1 MNQPKELPEAVG
13 RFAQQHP
20 ELWEAYNALGQAAT
34 QAGPLDEKTQRLV
47 KLALAIGAGRVGAV
61 HSHVRRA
68 LKDGI
73 TPEELEHV
81 AILAIPTLGWS
92 AGFAA
97 LTWIDDE
104 TPGDEP
110 ANEVISI

>member
-1 MNQPKELPEAVG
+1 MNPPKELPEGVG
-13 RFAQQHP
+13 RFARQHP
-20 ELWEAYNALGQAAT
+20 ELWEAYNALGEAT
-34 QAGPLDEKTQRLV
+34 AQAGPLDEKTQRLV
-47 KLALAIGAGRVGAV
+47 KLALAIGAGRIGAV

-73 TPEELEHV
+73 TPQELEHV

-104 TPGDEP
+104 TPEDERSE
-110 ANEVISI
+110 EVISI

>member
-1 MNQPKELPEAVG
+1 MSQPKDLPEAVG

-20 ELWEAYNALGQAAT
+20 EMREAYNELGRAAT
-34 QAGPLDEKTQRLV
+34 EAGPLDEKTQRLV
-47 KLALAIGAGRVGAV
+47 KLALAIGAGRIGAV

-73 TPEELEHV
+73 TPEELEHI

-104 TPGDEP
+104 LPDSENP
-110 ANEVISI
+110 NEVISI